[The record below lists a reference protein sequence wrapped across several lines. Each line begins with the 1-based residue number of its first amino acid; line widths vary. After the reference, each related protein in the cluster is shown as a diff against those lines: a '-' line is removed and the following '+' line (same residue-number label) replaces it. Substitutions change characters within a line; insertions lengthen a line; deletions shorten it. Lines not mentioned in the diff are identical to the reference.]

1 MKSPVKYTWAD
12 NEQPLTPLQDTLLS
26 LAIAVGAVL
35 VMWGGWHVWKWFV
48 RALLQ

>member
-12 NEQPLTPLQDTLLS
+12 DEQPLTPLQDTLLS
-26 LAIAVGAVL
+26 VVLAVGAVL
-35 VMWGGWHVWKWFV
+35 VMWGGWHLWKWFV